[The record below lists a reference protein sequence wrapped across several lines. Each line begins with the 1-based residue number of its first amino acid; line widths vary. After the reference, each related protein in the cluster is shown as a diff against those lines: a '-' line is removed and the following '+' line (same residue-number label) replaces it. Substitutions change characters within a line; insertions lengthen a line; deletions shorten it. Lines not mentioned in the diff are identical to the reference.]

1 MNIALTGRNV
11 EITDTIRTYA
21 EEKISKFDEKYQL
34 KITTASI
41 ILSVQKRRH
50 NAEVVIKA
58 KGEVIKAEATT
69 EELYAAIDAVVDKL
83 DKQLRKSKEKRS
95 ERRKAAESQ
104 SKREAVGATAASTG
118 EAAAEAAVIVE
129 RRQQAVKPMSPEEA
143 AAQLDLSDLSFFVFT
158 NAASN
163 AVNVIYKMADGNFGL
178 IEPA

>member
-1 MNIALTGRNV
+1 MNIALTGRNIN
-11 EITDTIRTYA
+11 ITDTLRTYA
-21 EEKISKFDEKYQL
+21 EDKISKFDEKYQL

-50 NAEVVIKA
+50 KAEVVIKA

-69 EELYAAIDAVVDKL
+69 EELYAAIDEVVDKL
-83 DKQLRKSKEKRS
+83 DKQLRKSKEKRTS
-95 ERRKAAESQ
+95 RRKAAESQ
-104 SKREAVGATAASTG
+104 SKREAAGSAAAGAEATA
-118 EAAAEAAVIVE
+118 EATVIVE

-158 NAASN
+158 NAASS